1 MSKITYEEE
10 ELDLELANELMPLL
24 ELHRQELSAYQ
35 DMKLNVDVYGY
46 ITMYNMGM
54 YKCFIARNESQHIVG
69 YLCYTIARNMH
80 YNDYTIGIQDVL
92 YVDKSARGAMIGSR
106 LIAFSDDIMK
116 NKYGVN
122 VVSQHVKTK
131 HDMESIM
138 KRNGYTWIEK
148 IYSKRLN

>member
-1 MSKITYEEE
+1 
-10 ELDLELANELMPLL
+10 
-24 ELHRQELSAYQ
+24 
-35 DMKLNVDVYGY
+35 
-46 ITMYNMGM
+46 
-54 YKCFIARNESQHIVG
+54 
-69 YLCYTIARNMH
+69 MH
-80 YNDYTIGIQDVL
+80 YNDYVIGIQDVL

-116 NKYGVN
+116 NKYKVS
-122 VVSQHVKTK
+122 VVSQHVKVK